1 MKTVSGHAVQM
12 AATAHADEIAATH
25 EAGSDAEA
33 SSTARAAPWPLWI
46 ILTLFWIYVALSNVL
61 YSRSMSLSLDPRGVE
76 HYFANWEARVLQHV
90 FLYPL
95 LIGAISVS
103 LRCGWRPVWRAVPL
117 QMALALGFSAMAAPL
132 LNIAAGLL
140 DPQTAAK
147 FTGTSSLYAGLF
159 TLFGGKDRPYMV
171 ASTTS
176 FLLAY
181 GFALALATGITLFQ
195 RYRDSELRLAT
206 LERAWSAA
214 RLAALRTQLSP
225 HTLFNLLHTIRGQ
238 IGWDPE
244 AAQSMV
250 VQLGEWLRRM
260 LAAGECEFCPLGD
273 EIQFVRLYL
282 DLQRSRFADR
292 LQLTLP
298 DTSQVPNVWVPSLI
312 LQPLVENAIVHGLAG
327 HSGPVAIRL
336 DVSTAADALVLVVSN
351 TIAAEND
358 RRREGIGLRNVRERL
373 AVHFGSRATL
383 QAGRNGPQ
391 GWSAMIRIPLLYDGP

>member
-1 MKTVSGHAVQM
+1 MNTVSGRPAQTAV
-12 AATAHADEIAATH
+12 TAPADEFAA
-25 EAGSDAEA
+25 GQDARSGAET
-33 SSTARAAPWPLWI
+33 SSKMRAAAWPLWI
-46 ILTLFWIYVALSNVL
+46 VLTLFWIYVALSDVL

-76 HYFANWEARVLQHV
+76 HYFASWEARALQHV

-95 LIGAISVS
+95 LVGAISVS
-103 LRCGWRPVWRAVPL
+103 LRVGWRPVWRAVPL
-117 QMALALGFSAMAAPL
+117 QLALALGFSALAAPF
-132 LNIAAGLL
+132 LNIAVGLLNPHEAATFTGATSIHAGLL
-140 DPQTAAK
+140 A
-147 FTGTSSLYAGLF
+147 LI
-159 TLFGGKDRPYMV
+159 GGHDRPYMV

-206 LERAWSAA
+206 MERAWSGA
-214 RLAALRTQLSP
+214 RLAALRMQLSP

-250 VQLGEWLRRM
+250 VRLGELLRRM
-260 LAAGECEFCPLGD
+260 LAAGESDFCPLAD
-273 EIQFVRLYL
+273 EIKFVRLYL
-282 DLQRSRFADR
+282 ELQHSRFADR

-298 DTSQVPNVWVPSLI
+298 DASQVPNVWVPSLI
-312 LQPLVENAIVHGLAG
+312 LQPLVENAIVHGLFGDSA
-327 HSGPVAIRL
+327 PVAIRL
-336 DVSTAADALVLVVSN
+336 DVSVAADALVLVVTN
-351 TIAAEND
+351 TVAAEHD

-383 QAGRNGPQ
+383 QAGRNGQQ